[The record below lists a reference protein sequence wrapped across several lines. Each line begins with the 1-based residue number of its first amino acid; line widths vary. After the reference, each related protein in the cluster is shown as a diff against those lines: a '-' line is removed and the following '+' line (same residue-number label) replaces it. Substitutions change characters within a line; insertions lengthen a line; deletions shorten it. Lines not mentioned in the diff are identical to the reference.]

1 MIKIL
6 GIVFQSTVQLNRL
19 ALFTDKVESLEEGM
33 ARATEVVARE
43 QGLLGWTPIITTMRE
58 IVAPLLNTEP
68 VVSVVEIKKG
78 DETTSWLMKTIII
91 NKDTVLFDAA
101 KKYMS
106 EPEILYTKDKI
117 NADTIT

>member
-78 DETTSWLMKTIII
+78 DETTRWLMKTIII